1 MKRSIGQ
8 AELAALDLRRIRAWI
23 LRNGMGIGD
32 GSLHFYGFDGT
43 ETVFRFSDRTVQK
56 ALVNSLVL
64 QDNGEEQLS
73 VFAEQRPFAGYASG
87 QTAGN
92 WHLAAKQ
99 FSNFLF
105 YRDRDFSLFS
115 DTHLSPTGPGEWVTL
130 LNEMPPQYEAPA
142 ETPAGTEN
150 TI

>member
-1 MKRSIGQ
+1 MKRLIGQ
-8 AELAALDLRRIRAWI
+8 AELAAMDLHGIRAWI
-23 LRNGMGIGD
+23 LWNGMGIGD

-43 ETVFRFSDRTVQK
+43 ETVFRFSDPAGHKV
-56 ALVNSLVL
+56 LVNQLVL
-64 QDNGEEQLS
+64 RDNGEEIS
-73 VFAEQRPFAGYASG
+73 AFAEQRPFDGYSPG
-87 QTAGN
+87 LTAGN

-99 FSNFLF
+99 FSSFLF
-105 YRDRDFSLFS
+105 YRDQDFSLFS

>member
-1 MKRSIGQ
+1 MKRLIGQ

-23 LRNGMGIGD
+23 LWNGMGIGD

-64 QDNGEEQLS
+64 RDNGEEHLP
-73 VFAEQRPFAGYASG
+73 VFAEQRPFDGYASG
-87 QTAGN
+87 LTAGN

-99 FSNFLF
+99 FSSFLF
-105 YRDRDFSLFS
+105 YRERDFSLFS
-115 DTHLSPTGPGEWVTL
+115 DTHLGVSGPGEWVRL
-130 LNEMPPQYEAPA
+130 LEE
-142 ETPAGTEN
+142 GGH
-150 TI
+150 